1 MSRMR
6 ARTCERHGRTSLAP
20 LRRHPAGPAAG
31 PARAGVHLVDLRE
44 QPLRLLTSGAL
55 EDTVPVLSPLPLL
68 LLRAPAIVHPGAPCP
83 NIPTLTSRC
92 VFPLVFPVFV
102 GFLPLR
108 LGR

>member
-68 LLRAPAIVHPGAPCP
+68 LLRAPAIVHPAG
-83 NIPTLTSRC
+83 C

>member
-68 LLRAPAIVHPGAPCP
+68 LLRAPAIVHPAGGPVAACSPWCSQC
-83 NIPTLTSRC
+83 LW
-92 VFPLVFPVFV
+92 VFYH
-102 GFLPLR
+102 
-108 LGR
+108 